1 MLVGLVEAMTGVG
14 LLVGPILGSVL
25 YEMLAMKY
33 TFLVYGSFLMFLSVI
48 VKLNFQDVMQGENLY
63 SDMNEFSEAQTVPV
77 DITIASRQ
85 ELDSVVMKEDRQV

>member
-48 VKLNFQDVMQGENLY
+48 VKLNFQDVMQGEYLY
-63 SDMNEFSEAQTVPV
+63 SDMNEFSEAHTVPF

-85 ELDSVVMKEDRQV
+85 ELDSVVMKEDRHV